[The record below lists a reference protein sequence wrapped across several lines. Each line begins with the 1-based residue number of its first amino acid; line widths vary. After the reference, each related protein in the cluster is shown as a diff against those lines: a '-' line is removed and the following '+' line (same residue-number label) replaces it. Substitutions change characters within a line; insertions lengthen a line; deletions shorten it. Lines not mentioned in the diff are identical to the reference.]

1 MPKDKFEEIAIKL
14 GWSICKQCKT
24 LVVNVDK
31 DGICNPP
38 CRRVL
43 KVKQKNNKIFK

>member
-1 MPKDKFEEIAIKL
+1 MPKDNFKTIAIKL

-31 DGICNPP
+31 EGNCNPP
-38 CRRVL
+38 CRRVI
-43 KVKQKNNKIFK
+43 KSKSKK

>member
-14 GWSICKQCKT
+14 GWHVCKQCKT

-31 DGICNPP
+31 DGNCNPP
-38 CRRVL
+38 CRRV
-43 KVKQKNNKIFK
+43 VKSNKKIRK

>member
-1 MPKDKFEEIAIKL
+1 MPKDNFEAMALRL
-14 GWSICKQCKT
+14 GWSICKECKT

-31 DGICNPP
+31 DGNCNPP

-43 KVKQKNNKIFK
+43 KNNPKKNKNNR

>member
-1 MPKDKFEEIAIKL
+1 MKL

-31 DGICNPP
+31 DGNCNPP
-38 CRRVL
+38 CRRIL
-43 KVKQKNNKIFK
+43 KIKTKNKKNILLFNETDIK